1 MTYNLDLV
9 YYNHIIFVGYYFNTL
24 FFFFVF
30 SLFNLYNFMTN
41 NNWNLGALISSL
53 LEFSYLFESTKN

>member
-9 YYNHIIFVGYYFNTL
+9 YNHIIFVEYYFNR
-24 FFFFVF
+24 FFFN
-30 SLFNLYNFMTN
+30 LFHLYNFMTN